1 MSADVTLSLWKLKV
15 WAMVEDMVDDAWWTP
30 SVPYRAWWGCRLE
43 GMWRSQVRWIPVVFA
58 LACSGGTDTSKS
70 EEAETVPSDLP
81 SDDTSTPSVS
91 NEDTGEQDTSV
102 PVDTGDSVADTGGV
116 GVPEGWRSALFPDD
130 WTPGF
135 GVAIGAHVAQ
145 LQDFSYAGYRAGEGD
160 LPAVSLE
167 EAVSVLD
174 FGADPT
180 GVEDSGDAVQAAI
193 DAVAAADGGVVY
205 LPTGTYR
212 IDDLL
217 RVTHSGTVIVGDGP
231 GATRIGFTRHDGMT
245 DTNHL
250 QFTGALTA
258 GSSTPLAVDGA
269 VGDTILL
276 VDDATDF
283 DVGDEVGVGMVISD
297 AFREEHEM
305 DSDGRWGFS
314 AGQRRTIFKR
324 TIVAIDREAL
334 PQQIT
339 IDVPLRYPM
348 KTRDEA
354 DIRQE
359 SGAIT
364 ECGVQDLSVST
375 AVDWD
380 AAWANDRSHA
390 IGFSDAKD
398 CWARGIESWP
408 GTAGDGEHHL
418 QSGGILIKRSRRM
431 TVADA
436 ELAHAQNRGGG
447 GNGYLFELM
456 QSDEILVRDS
466 VGRAGR
472 HNFIQNWDFGTTGC
486 VFLRTLSEDG
496 EAWGDPYGFWTPM
509 GASEYHHALAMAN
522 LVDSSE
528 AHDGWAAKN
537 RMHWSSGAGHSATQ
551 CVFWNTRGTGSLES
565 LQYGLGYVIG
575 TEDLDVRTEV
585 LDVFDSAGTSPEDW
599 VEGLNEGDELWPP
612 SLYEEQRLRR
622 LGG

>member
-1 MSADVTLSLWKLKV
+1 M
-15 WAMVEDMVDDAWWTP
+15 
-30 SVPYRAWWGCRLE
+30 
-43 GMWRSQVRWIPVVFA
+43 
-58 LACSGGTDTSKS
+58 
-70 EEAETVPSDLP
+70 
-81 SDDTSTPSVS
+81 PSVS
-91 NEDTGEQDTSV
+91 V
-102 PVDTGDSVADTGGV
+102 
-116 GVPEGWRSALFPDD
+116 EGAL
-130 WTPGF
+130 
-135 GVAIGAHVAQ
+135 
-145 LQDFSYAGYRAGEGD
+145 
-160 LPAVSLE
+160 
-167 EAVSVLD
+167 SVLD
-174 FGADPT
+174 FGADPS
-180 GVEDSGDAVQAAI
+180 GIADSGEAIQATI
-193 DAVAAADGGVVY
+193 DAVAAAGGGVVY
-205 LPTGTYR
+205 VPGGTYR
-212 IDDLL
+212 VDGLL
-217 RVTHSGTVIVGDGP
+217 SVTHSGIVILGDGP
-231 GATRIGFTRHDGMT
+231 GVTRIGFTRHTGMT
-245 DTNHL
+245 DTNHM
-250 QFTGALTA
+250 QFRGGLIAGPALELVADVMTGDVVL
-258 GSSTPLAVDGA
+258 S
-269 VGDTILL
+269 
-276 VDDATDF
+276 VDDATGLS
-283 DVGDEVGVGMVISD
+283 VGDEVGVGMVITE

-305 DSDGRWGFS
+305 DGDGRWGFS

-324 TIVAIDREAL
+324 TVVAIDSSTSPHR
-334 PQQIT
+334 IT
-339 IDVPLRYPM
+339 VDVPLRYPL
-348 KTRDEA
+348 KLRDSA
-354 DIRQE
+354 DVRSE

-390 IGFSDAKD
+390 IGFQDAKD
-398 CWARGIESWP
+398 CWARNIESWAGP
-408 GTAGDGEHHL
+408 AGDGEHHL
-418 QSGGILIKRSRRM
+418 QSGGILIQRSRRM
-431 TVADA
+431 TVADSVM
-436 ELAHAQNRGGG
+436 AHAQNRGGG

-466 VGRAGR
+466 IGRAGR

-599 VEGLNEGDELWPP
+599 VEGLDEGDELWPP

>member
-1 MSADVTLSLWKLKV
+1 M
-15 WAMVEDMVDDAWWTP
+15 
-30 SVPYRAWWGCRLE
+30 
-43 GMWRSQVRWIPVVFA
+43 RWIPIVLV
-58 LACSGGTDTSKS
+58 LACSGKGDEPGT
-70 EEAETVPSDLP
+70 EEMTEPASSLP
-81 SDDTSTPSVS
+81 SDDSAEPTPIATDTAEPDTDEPQDSGDVVD
-91 NEDTGEQDTSV
+91 DTGSS
-102 PVDTGDSVADTGGV
+102 P
-116 GVPEGWRSALFPDD
+116 VPEGWRSALFPDD
-130 WTPGF
+130 WVPGF
-135 GVAIGAHVAQ
+135 GVNAGGYFAH
-145 LQDFSYAGYRAGEGD
+145 LQDFSYAGYRAGEED
-160 LPAVSLE
+160 PPEVSLE
-167 EAVSVLD
+167 GAVSVID
-174 FGADPT
+174 FDADPT
-180 GVEDSGDAVQAAI
+180 GVEDSTAAIQSAI
-193 DAVAAADGGVVY
+193 DAVAAVGGGVVH
-205 LPTGTYR
+205 LPEGTYR
-212 IDDLL
+212 VDGLL
-217 RVTHSGTVIVGDGP
+217 SVTNSGTVIRGDGP
-231 GATRIGFTRHDGMT
+231 GATRIGFTRHSSMT
-245 DTNHL
+245 DINHL
-250 QFTGALTA
+250 QFSGTLTA
-258 GSSTPLAVDGA
+258 GPASPLVMDAA
-269 VGDTILL
+269 IGDTVLF
-276 VDDATDF
+276 VDDASEF
-283 DVGDEVGVGMVISD
+283 SAGDEVGVGMVITD

-305 DSDGRWGFS
+305 DDDGRWGFS

-324 TIVAIDREAL
+324 TVVSVDSEST
-334 PQQIT
+334 PQRVT
-339 IDVPLRYPM
+339 IDVPLRYAL
-348 KTRDEA
+348 KVRDDA
-354 DIRQE
+354 DVRRE
-359 SGAIT
+359 SGSIT
-364 ECGVQDLSVST
+364 DCGVQDLAVSS

-398 CWARGIESWP
+398 CWARNLESWAGP
-408 GTAGDGEHHL
+408 AGDGEHHL

-431 TVADA
+431 TVADSVM
-436 ELAHAQNRGGG
+436 EHAQNRGGG

-496 EAWGDPYGFWTPM
+496 ESWGDPYGFWTPM

-585 LDVFDSAGTSPEDW
+585 LDIFDSAGTAPEDW
-599 VEGLNEGDELWPP
+599 VEGLNEGDDLWPA
-612 SLYEEQRLRR
+612 SLYEEQRIRR